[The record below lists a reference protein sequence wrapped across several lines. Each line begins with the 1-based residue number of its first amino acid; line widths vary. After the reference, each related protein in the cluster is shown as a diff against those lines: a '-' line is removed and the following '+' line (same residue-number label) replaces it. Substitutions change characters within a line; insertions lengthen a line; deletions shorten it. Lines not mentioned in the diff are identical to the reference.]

1 MNCNINKKHELLPYY
16 EENGGVYFKLD
27 NNTSYASERY
37 KHFYYTDSCGY
48 YLSSQIILLYNSNSE
63 NFETISIRL
72 KKKDVGRY
80 EIDSL
85 NNIQLTIGK
94 FPNYN
99 NYLSINNS
107 GYIQIEES
115 VDAYIKGTFMCK
127 LKVNSI
133 SSNETLE
140 IIEGKFKFFKR

>member
-1 MNCNINKKHELLPYY
+1 MNCNISKKHELLPYY

-27 NNTSYASERY
+27 NNTSYASKMF
-37 KHFYYTDSCGY
+37 KHFYYADSCGY
-48 YLSSQIILLYNSNSE
+48 YLSSQIASLYNSNSE
-63 NFETISIRL
+63 KFETISIRL

-80 EIDSL
+80 DIDSS
-85 NNIQLTIGK
+85 NYIQLSIWK
-94 FPNYN
+94 SPNYN
-99 NYLSINNS
+99 LYLSINNS

-115 VDAYIKGTFMCK
+115 VESYIKGTFKCK

-140 IIEGKFKFFKR
+140 IIEGKFKFFKK